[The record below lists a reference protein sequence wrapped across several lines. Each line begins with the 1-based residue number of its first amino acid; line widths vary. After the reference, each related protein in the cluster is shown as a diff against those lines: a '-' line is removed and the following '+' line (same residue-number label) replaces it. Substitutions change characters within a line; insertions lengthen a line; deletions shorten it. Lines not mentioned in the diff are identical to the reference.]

1 MEFVE
6 QSFKIDGS
14 IDGIAIAK
22 KIERCGKVCYK
33 AEHNITDDSY
43 IRFLKMIIKNQ
54 HESVLEHVSI
64 TVKAYTD
71 RGITHEIVR
80 HRLAAYSQESTRYC
94 NYCDEKFDSKYNK
107 RIKVILPKSLE
118 NDHRVI
124 RLMGQIEDVYNALI
138 DEGIKPQDARDILPT
153 CLKSEIVMTYNLRE
167 WRWFFIKRCEVDA
180 HPKIR
185 DLACG
190 ILKEFHDK
198 IPVVFD
204 DLYDRFIPKYEENAQ
219 NRT

>member
-1 MEFVE
+1 MEFVD
-6 QSFKIDGS
+6 QSFEIDDPIDGV
-14 IDGIAIAK
+14 AIAK

-80 HRLAAYSQESTRYC
+80 HRVAAYSQESTRYC
-94 NYCDEKFDSKYNK
+94 NYCDERFDSKHNK

-118 NDHRVI
+118 NEYRV
-124 RLMGQIEDVYNALI
+124 RYLMTLIEDLYQQLI
-138 DEGIKPQDARDILPT
+138 QEGIKPQDARDILPT

-167 WRWFFIKRCEVDA
+167 WRHFFNMRCDQSA

-198 IPVVFD
+198 IPVIFD
-204 DLYDRFIPKYEENAQ
+204 DLYGKFIEKCEKMYKFV
-219 NRT
+219 

>member
-1 MEFVE
+1 MEFVD
-6 QSFKIDGS
+6 QSFEIIDPIDGV
-14 IDGIAIAK
+14 AIAK

-43 IRFLKMIIKNQ
+43 ARFLRMIIKNQ

-80 HRLAAYSQESTRYC
+80 HRVASYSQESTRYC
-94 NYCDEKFDSKYNK
+94 NYCDERFGDKNKK
-107 RIKVILPKSLE
+107 RIKAILPKSIE
-118 NDHRVI
+118 NDGRVI
-124 RLMGQIEDVYNALI
+124 YLMDQIEDLYNALI

-167 WRWFFIKRCEVDA
+167 WRWFFIKRCEFDA

-185 DLACG
+185 KLACG
-190 ILKEFHDK
+190 ILSEFYSR
-198 IPVVFD
+198 IPVIFD
-204 DLYDRFIPKYEENAQ
+204 DLYEKFIGVKCP
-219 NRT
+219 